1 MANPE
6 SGVVPRSLEID
17 QRRSPSH
24 AYVQVARFQQLINAK
39 LLDEAFLTYPARDC
53 GAIANCGVRELGIEE
68 AEVLGG
74 CEYSSMVYGEI
85 HAVSPKRTKRFERI
99 TSIG

>member
-6 SGVVPRSLEID
+6 SGVVPRSLGID

-39 LLDEAFLTYPARDC
+39 LLDEAFLTYPAGNC
-53 GAIANCGVRELGIEE
+53 SAIAKRGV
-68 AEVLGG
+68 
-74 CEYSSMVYGEI
+74 
-85 HAVSPKRTKRFERI
+85 
-99 TSIG
+99 

>member
-1 MANPE
+1 
-6 SGVVPRSLEID
+6 
-17 QRRSPSH
+17 
-24 AYVQVARFQQLINAK
+24 
-39 LLDEAFLTYPARDC
+39 
-53 GAIANCGVRELGIEE
+53 VRELGIEE

-99 TSIG
+99 TSIR